1 MILPPS
7 TLEFFPKIFS
17 HILFNTS
24 RREPPPT
31 WGNWSG
37 VVLIGTV
44 PYCEECDQRLEG
56 HNQELCEHIIEI
68 RNSAGY
74 GRVHPADLGQGA
86 NTIALANGNA
96 IVRDTHGGGV
106 MLNDCA
112 PLQ

>member
-1 MILPPS
+1 M
-7 TLEFFPKIFS
+7 
-17 HILFNTS
+17 
-24 RREPPPT
+24 
-31 WGNWSG
+31 
-37 VVLIGTV
+37 VGTV
-44 PYCEECDQRLEG
+44 PYCNQCDQRLEG

-74 GRVHPADLGQGA
+74 GRVHSADLGQGA
-86 NTIALANGNA
+86 NTIALANSNA